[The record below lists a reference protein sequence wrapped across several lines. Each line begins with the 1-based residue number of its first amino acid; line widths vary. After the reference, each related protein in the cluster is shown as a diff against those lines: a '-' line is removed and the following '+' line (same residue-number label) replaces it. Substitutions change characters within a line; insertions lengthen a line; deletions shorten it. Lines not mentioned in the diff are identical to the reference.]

1 MPLLDQLRQDLRFA
15 IRQFGKQPAFTIIAI
30 FAFVDAALLR
40 PLPYRDP
47 ARLVGVY
54 ERIPLCEQCNL
65 SYPDY
70 LDWKH
75 MNKTL
80 ASLDVYT
87 GTGFSLASPEGA
99 E

>member
-1 MPLLDQLRQDLRFA
+1 MSLLDQLRQDLCFA
-15 IRQFGKQPAFTIIAI
+15 IRQFGKQPAFTITAVFVLAFGLCSSIAI

-70 LDWKH
+70 LDWLH
-75 MNKTL
+75 PD
-80 ASLDVYT
+80 LDREK
-87 GTGFSLASPEGA
+87 L
-99 E
+99 